1 MPHEL
6 AEARQRAKLTVLR
19 HLPLASI
26 CTLAILAL
34 AVRAFHGIA
43 NDLWLAALGVPL
55 VALNLANLGLGL
67 VARKPW
73 ARAALRER
81 DSLWLAADIGACAI
95 FSGALSVLLFNAAG
109 DAQRVVVV
117 GVTASFIATGAWIFS
132 AMRSAG
138 VAWSALF
145 CATAAVGVLF
155 AQDGRFS
162 ELAVLIAG
170 FGGILSAIVSAT
182 SGVVRSN
189 VLATLKLEHQNQFI
203 GLLLKDFEEHSTDWL
218 WETDGEGRLRNVS
231 ARLARMLRSSPELLE
246 GRSWARALMTLSPIP
261 GKIDRPLAGL
271 AARLARGEA
280 FRDHIVP
287 VLIEGHRRWW
297 SLTAKPLHEGGRVAG
312 WRGVCSDVTAVRER
326 DVELVRR
333 ANLDSLTGLANRN
346 GFGARV
352 AAFFPPDG
360 NILPCALVLIDLD
373 NFKQVND
380 SLGHDAGDELLA
392 EVGRRLKTQAR
403 TDIVVA
409 RLGGDEFAL
418 LVPGAHAE
426 DTLRALVQRVLAE
439 LGRPHLVNN
448 HRIEMQASVGVAIAP
463 QDARTPRELL
473 KAADMALYE
482 AKDAGRRTL
491 RFFERRMADA
501 ADERHGMLVDLR
513 QAIQHSQF
521 ELRFQPQVD
530 LVSGSISGFEA
541 LVRWRHPTRG
551 LVEPARF
558 VSLAEDSGLIVPLGR
573 WVLERACREAVR
585 WPAGMRVAVN
595 ISAVEFERSDIRES
609 VAAALR
615 ASGLEAHRLEIEL
628 TESTLLQDT
637 EAAVAVLRDLRRIGV
652 RIALDDFGTGFSSL
666 SYLRSFP
673 LDKLKIDQSFVR
685 ILDHA
690 GESANAWAI
699 VQAIQGLAVALGL
712 ETTAEGV
719 ETAQQRLVLK
729 TVGCH
734 GGQGF
739 LFARPM
745 TAEQTLEFIDDL
757 QRQPGK
763 EAPPPNAWADTAVT
777 EGDFETIDDDPVT
790 VFEAPPS
797 RDPVRP
803 GSGRPRLQGGGPV
816 SRWAGL

>member
-6 AEARQRAKLTVLR
+6 AEARRRQKLTVLR
-19 HLPLASI
+19 HLPLAAI
-26 CTLAILAL
+26 CTLAILAM
-34 AVRAFHGIA
+34 AVHTFHGIA
-43 NDLWLAALGVPL
+43 NNLWLALLGVPL
-55 VALNLANLGLGL
+55 VGLNLVNLAAGLMARNPWGL
-67 VARKPW
+67 AR
-73 ARAALRER
+73 LRER
-81 DSLWLAADIGACAI
+81 SPLWLAADIGTCALL
-95 FSGALSVLLFNAAG
+95 SGALSVLLFNAAS
-109 DAQRVVVV
+109 DSQRVVVV

-132 AMRSAG
+132 GLRAAG
-138 VAWSALF
+138 LAWSIPF
-145 CATAAVGVLF
+145 CATSALGVLLV
-155 AQDGRFS
+155 QDGRFS
-162 ELAVLIAG
+162 ELSGLIAC
-170 FGGILSAIVSAT
+170 FGAILCAIVAAT
-182 SGVVRSN
+182 SEVVRNNMLS
-189 VLATLKLEHQNQFI
+189 TLKLERQNQFI

-231 ARLARMLRSSPELLE
+231 ARLARMLKSSAELLE
-246 GRSWARALMTLSPIP
+246 GRSWTRALLALAPLP

-271 AARLARGEA
+271 AARLARGEP

-287 VLIEGHRRWW
+287 VMIDGHRRWW
-297 SLTAKPLHEGGRVAG
+297 SLTAKPLQEGGRVAG

-346 GFGARV
+346 GFGARM
-352 AAFFPPDG
+352 ATFFPADG
-360 NILPCALVLIDLD
+360 NIAPCALVLIDLD

-392 EVGRRLKTQAR
+392 EVGRRLKNQTR
-403 TDIVVA
+403 GDIVVG

-418 LVPGAHAE
+418 LVPGTEAE
-426 DTLRALVQRVLAE
+426 EAIRTLVQRVLAD

-513 QAIQHSQF
+513 QAIEHSQF
-521 ELRFQPQVD
+521 VLHFQPQVD
-530 LVSGSISGFEA
+530 LIGGGISGFEA

-551 LVEPARF
+551 LVQPARF

-573 WVLERACREAVR
+573 WVLEQACREAVR

-615 ASGLEAHRLEIEL
+615 SSGLEAHRLEIEL

-673 LDKLKIDQSFVR
+673 LDKLKIDRSFVS

-734 GGQGF
+734 AGQGF
-739 LFARPM
+739 LFAKPL
-745 TAEQTLEFIDDL
+745 TAEQTLEFIEDL
-757 QRQPGK
+757 QHQPGG
-763 EAPPPNAWADTAVT
+763 NAAVPQNQWADTSID
-777 EGDFETIDDDPVT
+777 ESDFETIDDEPVT
-790 VFEAPPS
+790 VFEALPS
-797 RDPVRP
+797 RDSTRA
-803 GSGRPRLQGGGPV
+803 SGARPRLQGGPV